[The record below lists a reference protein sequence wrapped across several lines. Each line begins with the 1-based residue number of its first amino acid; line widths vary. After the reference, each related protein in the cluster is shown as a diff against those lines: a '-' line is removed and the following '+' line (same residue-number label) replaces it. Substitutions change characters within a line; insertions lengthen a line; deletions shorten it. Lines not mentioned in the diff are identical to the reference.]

1 MNVHLGTVTRAG
13 DVCMALRD
21 LVLHFARRRAERLTC
36 PSLSEMAER
45 HGWKQDEV
53 LAFLHCQKE
62 PSRQML
68 RELAF
73 ELGVPAD
80 ELQKILEH

>member
-1 MNVHLGTVTRAG
+1 MNPPRERRLPS
-13 DVCMALRD
+13 MAVRD
-21 LVLHFARRRAERLTC
+21 LVLYFARRRAERPTC
-36 PSLSEMAER
+36 ASLSQMAER

-53 LAFLHCQKE
+53 LAFLHSQKE

-73 ELGVPAD
+73 ELGVPAE
-80 ELQKILEH
+80 ELRRILER